1 MFYTTSLSKFLDDT
15 FAYTNKDI
23 LGHGYIYDSVKTEE
37 DTTKIEVVVPG
48 YSREEL
54 KLEVFH
60 DILKLS
66 CDTKGKQFVRKW
78 KIDSIVDTETINA
91 QSRNGILTINLY
103 KNKENSKTKYINIE

>member
-37 DTTKIEVVVPG
+37 GTTKIEVVVPG

-78 KIDSIVDTETINA
+78 KIDSSVDTETISA
-91 QSRNGILTINLY
+91 ESRNGILTINLY
-103 KNKENSKTKYINIE
+103 KNKENSKTRHINIE